1 MGQLVVFNA
10 SKTDIKVSLNDGDYF
25 TVPAAIQPSWQA
37 SQPENPPLFINN
49 VTAGPGELKLGSNL
63 LTTYSSTSGPSQA
76 GSCTIT
82 IPENIP
88 INSVQL
94 YLFWKDA
101 CSVAAI
107 VLQEGQPFQAVI
119 ITRKPTS
126 VMLNSGP
133 TTLLSNENNI
143 IKSIQSVTAS
153 EIKINL

>member
-107 VLQEGQPFQAVI
+107 VL
-119 ITRKPTS
+119 
-126 VMLNSGP
+126 
-133 TTLLSNENNI
+133 
-143 IKSIQSVTAS
+143 
-153 EIKINL
+153 